1 MGKLDVY
8 ESVRSQ
14 MKTGDLLQ
22 WKSNSLIGALI
33 RWRTKSI
40 FNHSSLVLRIPEYE
54 GKEGR
59 VWTTEAL
66 EHGTVLNLLSRRIE
80 DFNGELWWFPLKDEW
95 HPKCEMIGEYALKMI
110 GLPYDY
116 KSIVKQIIGK
126 VSADARAL
134 FCSEYCYLA
143 YGFEGQA
150 PAPADMLKLG
160 IFKEGVKL

>member
-1 MGKLDVY
+1 MSDVY
-8 ESVRSQ
+8 SSIREQ

-22 WKSNSLIGALI
+22 WKSNSIIGSLI
-33 RWRTKSI
+33 RWKTKSTV
-40 FNHSSLVLRIPEYE
+40 NHSSLVLRIPEYQ
-54 GKEGR
+54 GKEKR

-66 EHGTVLNLLSRRIE
+66 EHGTVLNLLSRRIDE
-80 DFNGELWWFPLKDEW
+80 FDGELWWFPLKDEW

-116 KSIVKQIIGK
+116 KSIVKQIVGR

-143 YGFEGQA
+143 YGFEGKA
-150 PAPADMLKLG
+150 PNPGEMPKLG
-160 IFKEGVKL
+160 IFKEGVKLL